1 LVEQQNNARAAGPID
16 EQINSQR
23 KFSVISLPA
32 PTKFGHASF
41 RTKLLLA
48 MMLVV
53 SAITILG
60 VYFTNRQLAA
70 NAEQA
75 LKRQFQSE
83 IASLH
88 NAREVRH
95 AALAELCRNLA
106 DKPRIHA
113 ALEDNAIELLYPTAK
128 DELRDMMAEDEPKT
142 ARSAVGPFHAI
153 FYRFLDGKGVVILP
167 PNPGD
172 AGELDQLE
180 ESQITLPALPGE
192 RQIGYL
198 ARNGNGPETIEEII
212 AMPIISTETNEP
224 IAAIVVGFKPIELT
238 GQSPVSGIKRGI
250 WLKGRLHLPSPANSS
265 ETFFGNEVAEA
276 MEHPGRAEQSFTVN
290 LNGAAHLLFYK
301 QLNPNSLFPP
311 AYEICIYPLTDLVA
325 RQRRLRWQISGVG
338 ALLLLAAFSASHLAS
353 TRLSKPVEKLEIDSA
368 VNRVQRERA
377 EAALE
382 KTSKELQRSARFSA
396 DTSHQLKTPVT
407 VLRAGLE
414 ELRARRDVSG
424 ETREEI
430 SALIHQTYR
439 ITSIIEDLLLLSQM
453 DAGRLQISFNPVDLN
468 HLIEAQIDDLS
479 ALPDGA
485 DLKVESECA
494 AAYVAGDQHYIAL
507 ILQNLLENARKY
519 NRPRG
524 LIRISCHQDA
534 EWAFLTVGNT
544 GGAIPKAAQEHIFE
558 RFHRGLAGENVTG
571 HGLGLDLA
579 RELARLHGGDV
590 RLIRSDNDWT
600 EFEVRFRLV
609 RQPSVVTAQVG

>member
-1 LVEQQNNARAAGPID
+1 
-16 EQINSQR
+16 
-23 KFSVISLPA
+23 VISPPP
-32 PTKFGHASF
+32 PTKFGHARF
-41 RTKLLLA
+41 RKKLLAA

-53 SAITILG
+53 SAITVLG

-88 NAREVRH
+88 NAREMRH

-128 DELRDMMAEDEPKT
+128 DELRDMMSEDNRES
-142 ARSAVGPFHAI
+142 ARPAVAPFHAT
-153 FYRFLDGKGVVILP
+153 FYRFLDGKGAVISP
-167 PNPGD
+167 PNPPD
-172 AGELDQLE
+172 AGELGPGE
-180 ESQITLPALPGE
+180 ESQISLSALPAE
-192 RQIGYL
+192 KQIGYL
-198 ARNGNGPETIEEII
+198 SRSGKGAETLDEII

-224 IAAIVVGFKPIELT
+224 IAAIVVGFKPIELS
-238 GQSPVSGIKRGI
+238 GPSGDSGIKRGI
-250 WLKGRLHLPSPANSS
+250 WLKGRLHLPSPAISS
-265 ETFFGNEVAEA
+265 ETLFGNEVAKVMAHRGE
-276 MEHPGRAEQSFTVN
+276 AEQSFTVK

-301 QLNPNSLFPP
+301 ELNPNSVFPA
-311 AYEICIYPLTDLVA
+311 AYEVCIYPLTDLVA
-325 RQRRLRWQISGVG
+325 RQRRIRWQIAGAG

-353 TRLSKPVEKLEIDSA
+353 TRLARPVEKLAIDSA
-368 VNRVQRERA
+368 VNRAQRERA
-377 EAALE
+377 EEALE

-414 ELRARRDVSG
+414 ELRARRDVSV

-453 DAGRLQISFNPVDLN
+453 DAGRLQINFNPVDLT

-485 DLKVESECA
+485 DLNVESDCG

-519 NRPRG
+519 NRPQGR
-524 LIRISCHQDA
+524 IRIACRQDA

-544 GGAIPKAAQEHIFE
+544 GRAIPKAAQEHIFE

-590 RLIRSDNDWT
+590 RLIRSENDWT

-609 RQPSVVTAQVG
+609 RQASVVPAHVG